1 MRIWTSTAST
11 PSTSPS
17 DCRSLRAASSVRRSS
32 RASGPSAMSL
42 TACMHFSWPRLF
54 LPALVAASL
63 LYPVIVYVG
72 RAIVPPLAFVA
83 AALALIGLRLA
94 TLPPMQRVWRVPLL
108 SAATIIA
115 ALAALDAPLAVQ
127 AYPAAVSLAPAAQ
140 SYCRKVTIV
149 WTAWLITNTI
159 IAAVLAL
166 PGHDEAWALWTG
178 LVAYFFMAALFA
190 GEIVV
195 RRFARGRVAKT

>member
-1 MRIWTSTAST
+1 
-11 PSTSPS
+11 
-17 DCRSLRAASSVRRSS
+17 
-32 RASGPSAMSL
+32 MSL

-94 TLPPMQRVWRVPLL
+94 TLPPMQRVSRVPLL

-115 ALAALDAPLAVQ
+115 ALAALDAPLAVK
-127 AYPAAVSLAPAAQ
+127 AYPAAVSLAAATVFGATLLHPPSLIERFARWREPDLPPAAQ

-149 WTAWLITNTI
+149 WTAWLMTNTI
-159 IAAVLAL
+159 VAAVLSL

>member
-1 MRIWTSTAST
+1 
-11 PSTSPS
+11 
-17 DCRSLRAASSVRRSS
+17 
-32 RASGPSAMSL
+32 
-42 TACMHFSWPRLF
+42 MHFSWPRLF
-54 LPALVAASL
+54 PLGAVALVAASL
-63 LYPVIVYVG
+63 LYPGIAYVS

-94 TLPPMQRVWRVPLL
+94 TLRSPMERVWRVPLL

-115 ALAALDAPLAVQ
+115 ALAALDTPLAVK
-127 AYPAAVSLAPAAQ
+127 AYPAAVSLAAATVFGATLLHPPSLIERFARLHEPDLPPAAQ

>member
-1 MRIWTSTAST
+1 MKTV
-11 PSTSPS
+11 
-17 DCRSLRAASSVRRSS
+17 L
-32 RASGPSAMSL
+32 
-42 TACMHFSWPRLF
+42 
-54 LPALVAASL
+54 
-63 LYPVIVYVG
+63 
-72 RAIVPPLAFVA
+72 
-83 AALALIGLRLA
+83 
-94 TLPPMQRVWRVPLL
+94 
-108 SAATIIA
+108 IA
-115 ALAALDAPLAVQ
+115 ALAALDAPLAVK
-127 AYPAAVSLAPAAQ
+127 AYPAAVSLAAATVFGATLLHPPSLIERFARCREPDLPPAAQ

>member
-1 MRIWTSTAST
+1 MWW
-11 PSTSPS
+11 
-17 DCRSLRAASSVRRSS
+17 
-32 RASGPSAMSL
+32 
-42 TACMHFSWPRLF
+42 TACMHFSRPRLF
-54 LPALVAASL
+54 PPGAVALVAAGL
-63 LYPVIVYVG
+63 LYPGTVYVS

-83 AALALIGLRLA
+83 ASVALIGLRLA
-94 TLPPMQRVWRVPLL
+94 TLRSPMGRVWRVPLL

-115 ALAALDAPLAVQ
+115 ALAALDMTLAVK
-127 AYPAAVSLAPAAQ
+127 AYPAAVSLAAATVFGATLLHPPSLIERFARLREPDLPPAAQ

-149 WTAWLITNTI
+149 WTVWLIANTI
-159 IAAVLAL
+159 IAAVLSL